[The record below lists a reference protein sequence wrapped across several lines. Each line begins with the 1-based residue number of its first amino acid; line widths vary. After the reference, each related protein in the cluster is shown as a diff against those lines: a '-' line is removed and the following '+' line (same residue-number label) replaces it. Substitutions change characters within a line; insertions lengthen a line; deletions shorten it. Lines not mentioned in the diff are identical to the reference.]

1 MCFAVYSAN
10 LAYGRAYKPILE
22 ALGLTYTQWITIVAL
37 WEEDNQTVK
46 SLGEKLFL
54 ESNTLTPM
62 LKKLEELGYLRRRR
76 DPDDERQ
83 VIVSLTEEGRRLR
96 EKGAQRTLV
105 KATGM
110 DADEFAGDAEGDR
123 QAPQQS
129 DHARAEVTARV
140 RPGTRS
146 YRKKAEC
153 PGDVGSGDLSNG
165 RNRREVKTC
174 FQATRQVSQSA
185 PTEPR
190 LCKRERAC
198 WRGASREWWA
208 GPPGRKQPRR
218 WQAPLPARRDPE
230 GLCPRHWRGQL

>member
-1 MCFAVYSAN
+1 MTKSKAAGLATTRLADFMCFAVYSAN

-22 ALGLTYTQWITIVAL
+22 ALGLTYTQWIAIVAL

-110 DADEFAGDAEGDR
+110 DADEFAETQKAVVKLR
-123 QAPQQS
+123 NNLIA
-129 DHARAEVTARV
+129 HAQT
-140 RPGTRS
+140 
-146 YRKKAEC
+146 
-153 PGDVGSGDLSNG
+153 
-165 RNRREVKTC
+165 
-174 FQATRQVSQSA
+174 
-185 PTEPR
+185 
-190 LCKRERAC
+190 
-198 WRGASREWWA
+198 
-208 GPPGRKQPRR
+208 
-218 WQAPLPARRDPE
+218 
-230 GLCPRHWRGQL
+230 